1 VRRLYRGRVVACN
14 DVTGRMYGIRPPYR
28 CRLEQR
34 ALACLGRDR
43 DARPSGRGHGRHL
56 RPSATVFGNA
66 LEGMTVTQL
75 AGTTRDLQAAAR
87 AAVRAGD
94 H

>member
-1 VRRLYRGRVVACN
+1 
-14 DVTGRMYGIRPPYR
+14 
-28 CRLEQR
+28 
-34 ALACLGRDR
+34 
-43 DARPSGRGHGRHL
+43 
-56 RPSATVFGNA
+56 VFGNA